1 MGELITWYFVKS
13 GIGWAVVGAM
23 AAATLGCIGS
33 AKGLRI
39 SAGQAAG
46 VLSEKPELFGKLFIL
61 MALPGTQGFYGFVCA
76 FMMCVWTG
84 LLGKEAAVS
93 PLVGFALMFVGIG
106 CGLVQW
112 RSAIYQGETSAA
124 AINLTARR
132 PDQGGRAILLP
143 ALVETYAIMALLT
156 ALLLTMFLTPKGG
169 LKFSN
174 PEAKPDSPGPAA
186 AAPANPGEPAAK

>member
-1 MGELITWYFVKS
+1 MDELVSWYFVKS
-13 GIGWAVVGAM
+13 GLGWAMIGAS
-23 AAATLGCIGS
+23 AAASLAGIGS

-39 SAGQAAG
+39 SASQSAG

-76 FMMCVWTG
+76 FMMMVWTG
-84 LLGKEAAVS
+84 LLGKQAAVP

-143 ALVETYAIMALLT
+143 ALVETYAIMALLA
-156 ALLLTMFLTPKGG
+156 ALLMTMFLTPKEG
-169 LKFSN
+169 LKFTN
-174 PEAKPDSPGPAA
+174 PETKAEVT
-186 AAPANPGEPAAK
+186 APVGK